1 MRLRFYLV
9 VIMSLLIMNSLL
21 NSYLLRSNR
30 LVQRQL
36 IFKQYAK
43 KITTKSATT
52 TDEEKPKVKRKSP
65 VKKASKVIDESNIKT
80 TVNVIDSGS
89 RRMNI
94 LIPRDNTHDNIIV
107 QEAFQP
113 HKNVQRWIIF
123 SDLHVKASSIDIC
136 EQVLYQVHEAAIAKD
151 AGMYSHIHILICS
164 FNHHYKSYFL
174 LTIYAYVY
182 IHRCNL
188 SR

>member
-1 MRLRFYLV
+1 MRLHFYLV
-9 VIMSLLIMNSLL
+9 VIMSLLIMNSLF
-21 NSYLLRSNR
+21 NSYLFKSNQ
-30 LVQRQL
+30 LVQRQV

-43 KITTKSATT
+43 KMTTKST
-52 TDEEKPKVKRKSP
+52 TDEEKVKVKRKSA

-94 LIPRDNTHDNIIV
+94 LIPRDSTNDNIIV

-113 HKNVQRWIIF
+113 HKDVQRWIIF

-151 AGMYSHIHILICS
+151 AGMYSS
-164 FNHHYKSYFL
+164 KQQ
-174 LTIYAYVY
+174 VY
-182 IHRCNL
+182 LFHMQ
-188 SR
+188 